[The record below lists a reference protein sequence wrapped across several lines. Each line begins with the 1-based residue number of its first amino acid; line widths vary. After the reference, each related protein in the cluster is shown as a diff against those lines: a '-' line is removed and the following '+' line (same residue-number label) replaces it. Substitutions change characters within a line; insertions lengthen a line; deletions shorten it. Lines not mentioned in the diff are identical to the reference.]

1 MRLMIVLAALLL
13 ATGCASVPMAPPDED
28 AAGKRFEP
36 APAGQAVLY
45 VFRESVYGGAFSM
58 PVMVGPRPLGNLA
71 ADTWF
76 RVVLEPGSYEV
87 RCNMETSASVPVQLS
102 GGETRYVEAAIRFG
116 LATPRCAMTEVN
128 AATARTAILSG
139 RRAQETR

>member
-1 MRLMIVLAALLL
+1 MRLMLVLAAFLL
-13 ATGCASVPMAPPDED
+13 ATGCASVPMAPADED

-36 APAGQAVLY
+36 PPATQAVLY
-45 VFRESVYGGAFSM
+45 VFRESMFGSAFSM
-58 PVMVGPRPLGNLA
+58 PVTVGPRPLGNLA
-71 ADTWF
+71 TDTWF

-87 RCNMETSASVPVQLS
+87 RCNMENSASVPVQLAS
-102 GGETRYVEAAIRFG
+102 GETRFVEAAIRFG
-116 LATPRCAMTEVN
+116 FVTPRCALTEVD